1 MQNALKF
8 RGRALLFG
16 KLNNIR
22 VNRSIICVLIY
33 IYIYINDMYIN
44 NMYISEAGRLQLNRL
59 HNCSRLS
66 RGCLEQGVQADLLL
80 GKPEGGLA
88 KAAGGAQQQHAQ
100 QLQQG
105 LAELKLQADLL
116 MAELKEAWQ
125 RQLGKGSS
133 AKAAQEPQQH
143 AHSASAGGSAAS
155 PIRFGAIAGMAR
167 SLADRGT
174 SAGAFR
180 WILRNGSSIHKVRA
194 LSR

>member
-1 MQNALKF
+1 
-8 RGRALLFG
+8 
-16 KLNNIR
+16 
-22 VNRSIICVLIY
+22 
-33 IYIYINDMYIN
+33 
-44 NMYISEAGRLQLNRL
+44 MYISEAGQLQLNRL

-133 AKAAQEPQQH
+133 RPSTACTLSICRRLSSGGRLSWSCKPNKIWRHCRDGKVLSRQRDFSWGIPMDLQKWQQH
-143 AHSASAGGSAAS
+143 
-155 PIRFGAIAGMAR
+155 P
-167 SLADRGT
+167 
-174 SAGAFR
+174 
-180 WILRNGSSIHKVRA
+180 
-194 LSR
+194 